1 MQKSITERVFNRSST
16 ALILVLVFSTFN
28 TYANQSQESGT
39 ISFNG
44 AVVHPTCTNA
54 VSDTHIKLSCLNNT
68 ESTMTNIGLNNITQG
83 KDWNVIND
91 GRNEYSYNWI
101 NEEKQL
107 RMLTIKYI

>member
-1 MQKSITERVFNRSST
+1 MRTKAKNQ
-16 ALILVLVFSTFN
+16 ALLASMAQWFT
-28 TYANQSQESGT
+28 Q
-39 ISFNG
+39 
-44 AVVHPTCTNA
+44 TNA

-68 ESTMTNIGLNNITQG
+68 ESTMINIGLNNITQG